1 MQKQKNMNN
10 NVKHKIKQ
18 EVRHHYLIMPMLML
32 VENIMLRGQNPV
44 ENGKNGQNGVSIA
57 EKQWAHTLN
66 WLVTQTGALDAEES

>member
-1 MQKQKNMNN
+1 
-10 NVKHKIKQ
+10 
-18 EVRHHYLIMPMLML
+18 ML